1 MPSGIKK
8 RSITVAGRKT
18 SVSLEDAFWQ
28 CLNEIRNA
36 RQMSLSNLV
45 GNIDAGPQFGNLSST
60 IRLFVLD
67 HFRASSSQ
75 TANNRGAAGIEVP
88 QTL

>member
-18 SVSLEDAFWQ
+18 SVSLEDAFWK

-45 GNIDAGPQFGNLSST
+45 GNIDTGPQFGNLSST

-67 HFRASSSQ
+67 HFRVSLSQ
-75 TANNRGAAGIEVP
+75 AANNRP
-88 QTL
+88 QSALK